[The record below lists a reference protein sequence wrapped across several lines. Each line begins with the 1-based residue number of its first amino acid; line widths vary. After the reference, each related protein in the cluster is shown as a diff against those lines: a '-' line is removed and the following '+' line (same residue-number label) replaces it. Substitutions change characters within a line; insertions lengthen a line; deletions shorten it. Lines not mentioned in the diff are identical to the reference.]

1 MTQSEIITE
10 FNKQTKMENVTW
22 GVPTKNRNK
31 KVEKYT
37 TPVVTMHLIEKKGS
51 NRRFTF
57 NKAAREAL
65 GLNAGESY
73 IAFGFDLA
81 NNTTFIK
88 KFDSEELY
96 TFKVNKSWGF
106 RDAKTYNYLVKQFNL
121 DETVDNE
128 LHFEYNNDMLN
139 YVSNPVENTV
149 EETVENEVENTP
161 RTASINVQGEEVI
174 LVEPVNEST
183 EGNADDLE
191 SQW

>member
-1 MTQSEIITE
+1 
-10 FNKQTKMENVTW
+10 MENVTW

-106 RDAKTYNYLVKQFNL
+106 RDAKTYNY
-121 DETVDNE
+121 
-128 LHFEYNNDMLN
+128 
-139 YVSNPVENTV
+139 
-149 EETVENEVENTP
+149 
-161 RTASINVQGEEVI
+161 
-174 LVEPVNEST
+174 
-183 EGNADDLE
+183 
-191 SQW
+191 